1 MAFIK
6 EEIKEEFEDVKI
18 EESLSVKQEDP
29 DEQTDRA
36 RLADNHQ
43 QPDIP
48 PQQPKPKV
56 PFRRKTL
63 FEKVTEKKRLDQIRS
78 KTRINIGGAFHR
90 WRQLQHSKG
99 LKNDAMVAEFLLDSY
114 ERTTTSAPLLYGTVK
129 PPPPE
134 WSTVDSKPC
143 D

>member
-6 EEIKEEFEDVKI
+6 EEIKEEFEDVGIK
-18 EESLSVKQEDP
+18 ETFSVKKEDP

-36 RLADNHQ
+36 RPTDNHK
-43 QPDIP
+43 QPGIP

-63 FEKVTEKKRLDQIRS
+63 FEKISDKKRLDHIRS
-78 KTRINIGGAFHR
+78 KTRINIGASFHR
-90 WRQLQHSKG
+90 WRQLQHSMG

-114 ERTTTSAPLLYGTVK
+114 ERTTASAALLYGTVK
-129 PPPPE
+129 PPPPDE
-134 WSTVDSKPC
+134 SMVDSKPC
-143 D
+143 G